1 MYRLAHLSEFSDG
14 SQRASLIS
22 YALDHK
28 QCGAGDDAARIE
40 RRCHTKGE
48 RERKV
53 NLKHRYRLPG
63 SIPSG
68 LSRPI
73 PHRPI
78 KSPAVVVATTKR
90 VVLASAAVAVI
101 TRITV
106 RVESTTV

>member
-1 MYRLAHLSEFSDG
+1 MPPKPVCPVALAEAEAVVLMAFPCMY
-14 SQRASLIS
+14 
-22 YALDHK
+22 
-28 QCGAGDDAARIE
+28 AGDDAARIE